1 MNSVIVLSAKV
12 PKEGSNENNIIIT
25 FVHIITHTKFF
36 LNYKFG
42 ISNSNEVNITASVSP
57 SLQKSPPSIMPQ
69 IQTLLKLIMLIE
81 LTGLQIHSV

>member
-1 MNSVIVLSAKV
+1 MNSVIVLSANV

-42 ISNSNEVNITASVSP
+42 ISNSNEVNITASP

-81 LTGLQIHSV
+81 LTRLQIHSV